1 MIAIYPSTEPQSLPG
16 SAVPLLFGPGT
27 LDQLPHHAGF
37 LGTRILLVSDPG
49 LVRAGHV
56 DRAAYLLHAAGLT
69 LAVFTDV
76 APNPTTA
83 CVQKGLLIAQAFRP
97 DLLVALGGGSAMD
110 SAKAINFLYTNGGRM
125 QDYWGVN
132 KATRPMLPMID
143 IPTTTGTGSEAQ
155 CAALI
160 TDPETHQKMACLD
173 KKVLARLAILD
184 PLLAATQPRSV
195 AAATG
200 IDAIAH
206 AVETAAC
213 RKRTDTSRQLSQAAW
228 ALLSDAF
235 PSIIAS
241 SQSKM
246 KDEKSKIADMLLG
259 AHLAGCAIENAMLGA
274 AHAAANPLTALFGTP
289 HGHAVG
295 LMLPHVVRFNSR
307 HANPYSDLDPDPAR
321 LAQSLDEFLRL
332 AKLPRTLREL
342 TAPPPPKSQ
351 LPALAALAEKQWT
364 AQFNPIPLTR
374 PHFLALYE
382 SAY

>member
-1 MIAIYPSTEPQSLPG
+1 MISVYPSISVQSLPG
-16 SAVPLLFGPGT
+16 SAVPLLFGPGA
-27 LDQLPHHAGF
+27 LDQLPHHATT

-56 DRAAYLLHAAGLT
+56 DHAAYLLHAAGLT

-76 APNPTTA
+76 APNPTTV
-83 CVQKGLLIAQAFRP
+83 CVEKGLAIAQAFQP
-97 DLLVALGGGSAMD
+97 DLLVALGGGSAID
-110 SAKAINFLYTNGGRM
+110 SAKAINFLYTSGGRM

-132 KATRPMLPMID
+132 KATKPMLPMID

-160 TDPETHQKMACLD
+160 TDPATHQKMACLD

-200 IDAIAH
+200 IDALAH

-213 RKRTDTSRQLSQAAW
+213 IKRTDTSRALSQAAW
-228 ALLSDAF
+228 QLLSTSFEAALIL
-235 PSIIAS
+235 PHAATVNRQAAIAN
-241 SQSKM
+241 
-246 KDEKSKIADMLLG
+246 MLLG
-259 AHLAGCAIENAMLGA
+259 AHFAGCAIENAMLGA

-295 LMLPHVVRFNSR
+295 LMLPHVVRFNSQ
-307 HANPYSDLDPDPAR
+307 HANPYRDLDPNPAH
-321 LAQSLDEFLRL
+321 LAQTLDEFLRL

-342 TAPPPPKSQ
+342 SSPPPAKSQ